1 MLSSITRGSSPFALP
16 YITPTPTV
24 RYDFTLGYGGNAASA
39 IDTSGNSNNGTA
51 TNFNIGTNWLPNEKS
66 GVVKIPNTSA
76 SNMHILGPNIAHNN
90 IYSVSMGF
98 MVESVVVNSTNEI
111 AGAGVSTNDTEKWCL
126 AFYTSGTNYAIQY
139 FRATSG
145 SSATYYTNFGLALN
159 TWYIVGITNDTTSTA
174 LDPYGSSIFKVW
186 KPASSVENV
195 AINYGYAAGA
205 AGRIKVGKAGVQVF
219 NYGAGMRLGH
229 FMWWNGTAL
238 TNTQH
243 EAVASAYKAKYGL
256 L

>member
-1 MLSSITRGSSPFALP
+1 MISSITRGSSPFALP

-39 IDTSGNSNNGTA
+39 IDVSGNSNNGTA
-51 TNFNIGTNWLPNEKS
+51 TNFNIGSNWLPTEKS
-66 GVVKIPNTSA
+66 GVVKIPNTST
-76 SNMHILGPNIAHNN
+76 SDMYILGPNITHSN

-98 MVESVVVNSTNEI
+98 MVESVVLFETNEI
-111 AGAGVSTNDTEKWCL
+111 AGAGVTTPDTEKWSL
-126 AFYTSGTNYAIQY
+126 AFYTSGTNYALQY
-139 FRATSG
+139 FRAASGITSTVY
-145 SSATYYTNFGLALN
+145 SNFGLALN

-195 AINYGYAAGA
+195 SINYGYAAGA
-205 AGRIKVGKAGVQVF
+205 AGRIKVGKPSVQ
-219 NYGAGMRLGH
+219 NSHKGAGMRLGH

-238 TNTQH
+238 SNAQH
-243 EAVASAYKAKYGL
+243 ETVASAYKAKYGIL
-256 L
+256 

>member
-39 IDTSGNSNNGTA
+39 IDLSGNSYNGTA
-51 TNFNIGTNWLPNEKS
+51 TNFDIGTNWLPNEKS
-66 GVVKIPNTSA
+66 GVVKIPNTST
-76 SNMHILGPNIAHNN
+76 SNMYILGPNITHNN

-98 MVESVVVNSTNEI
+98 MVESVVSNSTNEI
-111 AGAGVSTNDTEKWCL
+111 AGAGETTNDTEKWSL
-126 AFYTSGTNYAIQY
+126 AFYDSGGSYALQY
-139 FRATSG
+139 FRGTS
-145 SSATYYTNFGLALN
+145 SQTSTYYSNFGLALN
-159 TWYIVGITNDTTSTA
+159 TWYIVGITNDTTSSGSY
-174 LDPYGSSIFKVW
+174 PYGYSIFKIW

-195 AINYGYAAGA
+195 SINYGYAAGA
-205 AGRIKVGKAGVQVF
+205 AGRIKVGKPRVMTF

-238 TNTQH
+238 SDSQH
-243 EAVASAYKAKYGL
+243 ETVATAYKAKYGL

>member
-66 GVVKIPNTSA
+66 GVVKIPNTST
-76 SNMHILGPNIAHNN
+76 SNMYILGPNITHSN

-98 MVESVVVNSTNEI
+98 MVESVVSNSTNEI
-111 AGAGVSTNDTEKWCL
+111 AGAGETTNDTEKWSL
-126 AFYTSGTNYAIQY
+126 AFYDSGGSYALQY
-139 FRATSG
+139 FRGTSNQT
-145 SSATYYTNFGLALN
+145 STYYSNFGLALN
-159 TWYIVGITNDTTSTA
+159 TWYIVGITNDTTSSGSY
-174 LDPYGSSIFKVW
+174 PYGYSIFKIW

-195 AINYGYAAGA
+195 SINYGYAAGA
-205 AGRIKVGKAGVQVF
+205 AGRIKVGKPRVMTF

-238 TNTQH
+238 SDSQH
-243 EAVASAYKAKYGL
+243 ETVATAYKAKYGL

>member
-1 MLSSITRGSSPFALP
+1 MISSITRGSSPFALP

-39 IDTSGNSNNGTA
+39 IDVSGNSNNGTA
-51 TNFNIGTNWLPNEKS
+51 TNFNIGSNWLPTEKS
-66 GVVKIPNTSA
+66 GVVKIPNTST
-76 SNMHILGPNIAHNN
+76 SDMYILGPNITHSN

-98 MVESVVVNSTNEI
+98 MVESVVLFETNEI
-111 AGAGVSTNDTEKWCL
+111 AGAGGPVEAWSL
-126 AFYTSGTNYAIQY
+126 AFYTSGTNYALQY
-139 FRATSG
+139 FRAASGITSTVY
-145 SSATYYTNFGLALN
+145 SNFGLALN

-195 AINYGYAAGA
+195 SINYGYAAGA
-205 AGRIKVGKAGVQVF
+205 AGRIKVGKPSVQ
-219 NYGAGMRLGH
+219 NSHKGAGMRLGH

-238 TNTQH
+238 SNAQH
-243 EAVASAYKAKYGL
+243 ETVASAYKAKYGIL
-256 L
+256 